1 VQFQLVFDIGIAGQ
15 HRHVL
20 REVSLAERMGK
31 HLGRRAP
38 DQRRLV
44 PLAATLDQGL
54 IDHHIAPFDILD
66 EEHHVRQSVEQ
77 PSAKRDRRYVRPVHG
92 C

>member
-1 VQFQLVFDIGIAGQ
+1 MRIAQRGLARQAPAGIAVGIQVQFQLVFDIGIAGQ

-20 REVSLAERMGK
+20 RQVSLAERMGK

-44 PLAATLDQGL
+44 PLAATLDQVWL
-54 IDHHIAPFDILD
+54 TTT
-66 EEHHVRQSVEQ
+66 
-77 PSAKRDRRYVRPVHG
+77 
-92 C
+92 